1 MVEEVVAACY
11 GAAARVWARAVVL
24 GRRREEGGAWGR
36 RERGDDKGLLAI
48 LFLIA
53 TITCR

>member
-11 GAAARVWARAVVL
+11 GAAARVWARAAVL

-36 RERGDDKGLLAI
+36 RRRERE
-48 LFLIA
+48 
-53 TITCR
+53 RR

>member
-1 MVEEVVAACY
+1 VEEVVAACY

-24 GRRREEGGAWGR
+24 GRRREEGGACGR